1 MSVDGSG
8 AKTWLE
14 VALNGP
20 WTRSRQPR
28 IPVGVKEIVEQGIEC
43 VKAGA
48 AIVHLHAYDEVTGR
62 QTDDADVYARLIE
75 GIRSKVDAIVYPTVP
90 SVGMGA
96 EAGTRSAQQRFAH
109 IEALARRGLLE
120 FAVVGPGS
128 TNISHYD
135 EVREDRPGFVY
146 LNPEE
151 DVRQGLKLARRYRFH
166 PTYAIYEPAFLRLG
180 AALHWRES
188 CPNPIYRFM
197 FSSGFTFGFPPEDYG
212 LTAYLKLLDQVA
224 PGAQWMIGGLD
235 VNLTPLIP
243 RAVMEGGHV
252 RVGLE
257 DAPFGTDRT
266 NLQWVEQAARII
278 VDSGGVLAT
287 PADVRVAASPE
298 EHAPA

>member
-1 MSVDGSG
+1 
-8 AKTWLE
+8 

-20 WTRSRQPR
+20 WTRGRQPG
-28 IPVGVKEIVEQGIEC
+28 IPITVNEIVEQGVAC

-48 AIVHLHAYDEVTGR
+48 AIVHVHAYDEATG
-62 QTDDADVYARLIE
+62 QQVDDADIYARLIE
-75 GIRSKVDAIVYPTVP
+75 GIRAQVDAIVYPTVP
-90 SVGMGA
+90 TVGMKGQA
-96 EAGTRSAQQRFAH
+96 SGQPAQRRFAH
-109 IEALARRGLLE
+109 IEELARRGLLE
-120 FAVVGPGS
+120 FAVVDPGS

-135 EVREDRPGFVY
+135 ELRQDKPGFVY

-151 DVRQGLKLARRYRFH
+151 EVRHGLKLAMRYRFH
-166 PTYAIYEPAFLRLG
+166 PAYAIYEPAFLRLG

-188 CPNPIYRFM
+188 CPNPVYRFM
-197 FSSGFTFGFPPEDYG
+197 FSTGFTFGFPPEDYG
-212 LTAYLKLLDQVA
+212 LTAYLNLLDQVA

-235 VNLTPLIP
+235 VDVTPMIP

-257 DAPFGTDRT
+257 DAPLGTDRT

-278 VDSGGVLAT
+278 TSSGAELAT
-287 PADVRVAASPE
+287 PADVRVAVSPE